1 MPPPRTRY
9 TIDDSRSEAS
19 STKERQPGHVPLKA
33 RRNGILTILPGSN
46 LKDVTNAPQSTNGQ
60 QGLQD
65 AVAKVSNP
73 ALGHTLQYWLL
84 SCQINWSTFDLSVL
98 HAYRHAHHLDTP
110 PAFTSSHNQ
119 SILTQPGIGQRS
131 PIMARHKHRQR
142 ISKDHLALA
151 VRKDFNAA
159 MTVELELISSF
170 LYTVHNQGKHFRP
183 G

>member
-65 AVAKVSNP
+65 AVAK
-73 ALGHTLQYWLL
+73 
-84 SCQINWSTFDLSVL
+84 INWSTFDLSVL

-170 LYTVHNQGKHFRP
+170 LYTVHNQEKNFRMRFEP
-183 G
+183 SQAK